1 MQPPADMPLEQPSTE
16 PPRDQEQRGGWTVQ
30 GSDVLYQ
37 NPWIRVREDQVIQP
51 DGQAGTF
58 GVVELGPAV
67 AVLPVHED
75 DTVSL
80 VRVFRYTVDA
90 ECIETVAGGI
100 NEDEAPE
107 DAARRELQEEIGL
120 TADELIDLGETH
132 QMTEIVVS
140 PVRLFV
146 ARGLHEAESSQDP
159 TEELSR
165 LDVPLAEA
173 VAWALHGR
181 IVHAATVALV
191 LRAAHLL
198 QDAFQL
204 DERSTGLEEPGSG
217 RDNQAGVVAARNEH
231 ATV

>member
-1 MQPPADMPLEQPSTE
+1 MHTSADLPPEEPSTE
-16 PPRDQEQRGGWTVQ
+16 PPKEQEQRGGWTVL
-30 GSDVLYQ
+30 GSGVLYE

-51 DGQAGTF
+51 DGERGTF

-75 DTVSL
+75 GSVSL
-80 VRVFRYTVDA
+80 VRVFRYTIDA

-100 NEDEAPE
+100 GEGEDAE

-120 TADELIDLGETH
+120 AAEEFIDLGETH

-146 ARGLHEAESSQDP
+146 ARRLRDVPSNQDP

-165 LDVPLAEA
+165 LDVPLSVA
-173 VAWALHGR
+173 VSWALHGR

-198 QDAFQL
+198 GDSGL
-204 DERSTGLEEPGSG
+204 DNAAPVSG
-217 RDNQAGVVAARNEH
+217 
-231 ATV
+231 

>member
-1 MQPPADMPLEQPSTE
+1 MQPSASVPPEHPSIA
-16 PPRDQEQRGGWTVQ
+16 PPNAPEQRGGWTVQ
-30 GSDVLYQ
+30 GSELLYE

-51 DGQAGTF
+51 DGESGTF

-75 DTVSL
+75 GTVSL
-80 VRVFRYTVDA
+80 VRVFRYTVNA

-100 NEDEAPE
+100 GEGEAAE
-107 DAARRELQEEIGL
+107 DAARRELQEEVGL
-120 TADELIDLGETH
+120 AADDLIDLGETH

-146 ARGLHEAESSQDP
+146 ARGLREVPSNQDP

-165 LDVPLAEA
+165 LDVPLADA

-198 QDAFQL
+198 D
-204 DERSTGLEEPGSG
+204 RSEQGYGIPGN
-217 RDNQAGVVAARNEH
+217 D
-231 ATV
+231 

>member
-1 MQPPADMPLEQPSTE
+1 MQPPASMPPDQPSTE
-16 PPRDQEQRGGWTVQ
+16 PPRVQEQRGGWTVL
-30 GSDVLYQ
+30 GSDLLYE

-51 DGQAGTF
+51 DGKQGTF

-67 AVLPVHED
+67 AVLPVHD
-75 DTVSL
+75 DGSVSL
-80 VRVFRYTVDA
+80 VCVFRYTINA

-100 NEDEAPE
+100 GEDEAAE
-107 DAARRELQEEIGL
+107 DAARRELREEIGL
-120 TADELIDLGETH
+120 AADEMIDLGETQ

-146 ARGLHEAESSQDP
+146 ARGLHDVSSNQDP
-159 TEELSR
+159 TEEISR

-173 VAWALHGR
+173 VSWALHGR

-198 QDAFQL
+198 GNSAPQPRA
-204 DERSTGLEEPGSG
+204 
-217 RDNQAGVVAARNEH
+217 
-231 ATV
+231 

>member
-1 MQPPADMPLEQPSTE
+1 MKPPASTPPEQPSTE
-16 PPRDQEQRGGWTVQ
+16 PPQEQEQRGGWTVQ
-30 GSDVLYQ
+30 GSTVLYE

-51 DGQAGTF
+51 DGESGTF

-67 AVLPVHED
+67 AVLPVHQD
-75 DTVSL
+75 GTVSL
-80 VRVFRYTVDA
+80 VRVFRYTVNA

-100 NEDEAPE
+100 GEGEDVE

-120 TADELIDLGETH
+120 AADELIDLGETH

-146 ARGLHEAESSQDP
+146 ARGLRDVPSNQDP

-165 LDVPLAEA
+165 LDVSLPEA
-173 VAWALHGR
+173 VSWALHGR

-198 QDAFQL
+198 DVPDSQED
-204 DERSTGLEEPGSG
+204 S
-217 RDNQAGVVAARNEH
+217 
-231 ATV
+231 

>member
-1 MQPPADMPLEQPSTE
+1 MQPPANVPPEEPSTE
-16 PPRDQEQRGGWTVQ
+16 PPEKQEQRGGWTVL
-30 GSDVLYQ
+30 GSDVLYE

-51 DGQAGTF
+51 DGKSGTF
-58 GVVELGPAV
+58 GVVELGRAV
-67 AVLPVHED
+67 AVLPVHD
-75 DTVSL
+75 DGDVSL
-80 VRVFRYTVDA
+80 VRVFRYTINA

-100 NEDEAPE
+100 GEDESAE

-120 TADELIDLGETH
+120 AADELIDLGETQ

-146 ARGLHEAESSQDP
+146 ARGLRDVPSNQDP

-165 LDVPLAEA
+165 LDVPLSEA

-198 QDAFQL
+198 
-204 DERSTGLEEPGSG
+204 GSPAPDQ
-217 RDNQAGVVAARNEH
+217 RA
-231 ATV
+231 

>member
-1 MQPPADMPLEQPSTE
+1 MRPPANMPPDQPSTE
-16 PPRDQEQRGGWTVQ
+16 PPKEQEQRGGWTVE
-30 GSDVLYQ
+30 GSELLYE

-51 DGQAGTF
+51 DGESGTF

-67 AVLPVHED
+67 AVLPVHD
-75 DTVSL
+75 DGTVSL
-80 VRVFRYTVDA
+80 VRVFRYTIDA

-100 NEDEAPE
+100 SEGEPAE
-107 DAARRELQEEIGL
+107 EAARRELQEEIGL
-120 TADELIDLGETH
+120 AADELIDLGETH

-146 ARGLHEAESSQDP
+146 ARGLRDVPANQDP

-165 LDVPLAEA
+165 LDVPLTEA
-173 VAWALHGR
+173 VEWALHGR

-198 QDAFQL
+198 DGPHQ
-204 DERSTGLEEPGSG
+204 
-217 RDNQAGVVAARNEH
+217 EH
-231 ATV
+231 LANGKID

>member
-1 MQPPADMPLEQPSTE
+1 MQPPSSVPPDQPSTD
-16 PPRDQEQRGGWTVQ
+16 PPKAQERRGGWTVK
-30 GSDVLYQ
+30 GSEILYE
-37 NPWIRVREDQVIQP
+37 NPWIRVREDRVIQP
-51 DGQAGTF
+51 DGEGGTF

-67 AVLPVHED
+67 AVLPLHD
-75 DTVSL
+75 NGTVSL
-80 VRVFRYTVDA
+80 VRVFRYTIDA

-100 NEDEAPE
+100 EEDEAPE

-120 TADELIDLGETH
+120 AADEWIDLGETH

-146 ARGLHEAESSQDP
+146 ARGLRDVPSSNDP

-165 LDVPLAEA
+165 LDVPLSEA
-173 VAWALHGR
+173 VDWALHGR

-198 QDAFQL
+198 
-204 DERSTGLEEPGSG
+204 EETGVPRLSEET
-217 RDNQAGVVAARNEH
+217 H
-231 ATV
+231 

>member
-1 MQPPADMPLEQPSTE
+1 MENTHMQPSASVPPEHPSTD
-16 PPRDQEQRGGWTVQ
+16 PPKALEQRGGWTVQ
-30 GSDVLYQ
+30 GSDLLYE
-37 NPWIRVREDQVIQP
+37 NPWIKVREDHVIQP
-51 DGQAGTF
+51 DGEPGTF

-75 DTVSL
+75 GTVSL
-80 VRVFRYTVDA
+80 VRVFRYTVNA

-100 NEDEAPE
+100 GTGEAAE
-107 DAARRELQEEIGL
+107 AAARRELQEEIGL
-120 TADELIDLGETH
+120 AADEFIDLGETH

-146 ARGLHEAESSQDP
+146 ARGLHDVPTNQDP

-165 LDVPLAEA
+165 LDIPLADA

-198 QDAFQL
+198 GEANSLHKD
-204 DERSTGLEEPGSG
+204 
-217 RDNQAGVVAARNEH
+217 
-231 ATV
+231 

>member
-1 MQPPADMPLEQPSTE
+1 MQPPANMPPEQPSTE
-16 PPRDQEQRGGWTVQ
+16 PPRAQEQRGGWTVQ
-30 GSDVLYQ
+30 GSDVLYE
-37 NPWIRVREDQVIQP
+37 NPWIKVREDKVIQP
-51 DGQAGTF
+51 DGESGTF

-75 DTVSL
+75 GTVSL

-100 NEDEAPE
+100 NEGEAVE

-120 TADELIDLGETH
+120 AADELIDLGETH

-146 ARGLHEAESSQDP
+146 ARGLHDVPSNQDP

-165 LDVPLAEA
+165 LDVPLGDA
-173 VAWALHGR
+173 VDWALHGR

-198 QDAFQL
+198 DHPVQ
-204 DERSTGLEEPGSG
+204 EHT
-217 RDNQAGVVAARNEH
+217 QAANR
-231 ATV
+231 